1 MEITTYILLA
11 ASSLLSVL
19 WLLMLASEWHT
30 TYNYVNYMIFIIS
43 FLVLTVGNILAV
55 KCLSRNSYKKE
66 GR

>member
-11 ASSLLSVL
+11 AASLLPVL
-19 WLLMLASEWHT
+19 WLLMLASEWNT
-30 TYNYVNYMIFIIS
+30 TYNNVNYMIFIIS